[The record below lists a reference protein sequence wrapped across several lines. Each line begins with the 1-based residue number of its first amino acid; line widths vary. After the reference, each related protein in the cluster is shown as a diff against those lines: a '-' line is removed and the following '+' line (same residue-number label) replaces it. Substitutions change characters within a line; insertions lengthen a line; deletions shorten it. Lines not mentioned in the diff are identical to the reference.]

1 MSGRLGGRTAVVTGA
16 GRGIGRACAAAFAAQ
31 GADLVLVDIAGD
43 LPGVPY
49 PAATPS
55 QLDHTAD
62 MCRERGAAV
71 LTVKADVR
79 DPAACARVAADAVER
94 FGSLDVLVNNA
105 GIAGPSGRIVHEVT
119 EDEWAVMID
128 VNLNGAWRMLKAV
141 GAVMVAQRSGSVV
154 NVASTAGLVGY
165 RNFAGYVA
173 SKHGLVGLTKAA
185 ALDYAPYRVRVNAVC
200 PGSVRDSEEW
210 EGRMLVEIG
219 RSMEIAPADH
229 EAEFITQMPMNAL
242 VEADDV
248 AGAALWLASDES
260 RHATG
265 GVITVDAGYSA
276 R

>member
-79 DPAACARVAADAVER
+79 DPADCARVAADAVER